1 MRILDKPEMHE
12 KGMSKMNVKENQEM
26 LEKEMSKISL
36 STRTSTIAS
45 ALLLLKEDPLL
56 KLQLIGYWGAT
67 AFFAFIMLMFAI
79 GELTASPFL
88 VQISVHEGY
97 PVYLLTILGVWKL
110 LGVIALLVPGFPRLK
125 EWAYAG
131 FFFDLTGAAVWF
143 IARGGYPDPGNVNW
157 LPIILIPIL
166 LASWALRPSSRI
178 LGVLFPR
185 WQRA

>member
-1 MRILDKPEMHE
+1 
-12 KGMSKMNVKENQEM
+12 
-26 LEKEMSKISL
+26 MSKISL
-36 STRTSTIAS
+36 SMRTSKIAS
-45 ALLLLKEDPLL
+45 ALKLKENPLL
-56 KLQLIGYWGAT
+56 KLKLIGYWGAT
-67 AFFAFIMLMFAI
+67 AFFAFTMLLFGI
-79 GELTASPFL
+79 GELSAGPVH

-97 PVYLLTILGVWKL
+97 PVYLFTMLGVWKL

-157 LPIILIPIL
+157 LPIILILIE
-166 LASWALRPSSRI
+166 LASWALRPPGRT

-185 WQRA
+185 RQRA